1 MGSDVSGEDLA
12 GRLSVEEGLY
22 GPMTSGPCS
31 QSLAPGSIEGPQRK
45 TGGDVPDQPVNSG
58 CSKEDSSVGIG
69 RVLKSS
75 GTE

>member
-22 GPMTSGPCS
+22 GPMTSPMFS
-31 QSLAPGSIEGPQRK
+31 VSGSRHHRGSTK

-58 CSKEDSSVGIG
+58 CSKDDSSVGVG
-69 RVLKSS
+69 RVPQLL
-75 GTE
+75 GV